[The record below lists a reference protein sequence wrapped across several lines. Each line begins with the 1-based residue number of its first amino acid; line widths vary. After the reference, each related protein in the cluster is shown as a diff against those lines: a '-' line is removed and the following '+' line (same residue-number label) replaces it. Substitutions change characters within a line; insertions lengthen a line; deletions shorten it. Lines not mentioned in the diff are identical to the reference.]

1 MCYIHYYTILKNVCI
16 CLYVACIHI
25 CISSSSF
32 LFVSCSSLPQ
42 ILSSQ
47 TTKNVFSHF
56 YIFLK
61 YLTRDSSEDHIKI
74 SPILPLFFH
83 LIEFQY
89 LNVLTNFC
97 VDSNK
102 SCLHTHIG
110 LIPHYTWVLM
120 LQMDCKMLAGKNQNV
135 WHVLFYIF

>member
-1 MCYIHYYTILKNVCI
+1 MLHVFIFV
-16 CLYVACIHI
+16 
-25 CISSSSF
+25 F
-32 LFVSCSSLPQ
+32 LLQVFFLLAAPLCPKFSHHRQ
-42 ILSSQ
+42 Q
-47 TTKNVFSHF
+47 KNVFSHF

-89 LNVLTNFC
+89 LNVLTNSC
-97 VDSNK
+97 VDSNN

-110 LIPHYTWVLM
+110 LIPHYTW
-120 LQMDCKMLAGKNQNV
+120 
-135 WHVLFYIF
+135 Y